1 MLTCKDASR
10 LISQRQDRALS
21 VRERLALR
29 MHLALCAGCVRVS
42 EQVDFLRKALARY
55 AGRDGSSDPDR

>member
-29 MHLALCAGCVRVS
+29 LHLALCEGCVRVS
-42 EQVDFLRKALARY
+42 EQVDFLREALARY
-55 AGRDGSSDPDR
+55 AQRGGGPGDER